1 MSKFK
6 RVELEITTNEPG
18 IDYLNSSYDVICNDD
33 GETIG
38 VRKNNWRL
46 FDYNYN
52 LVLYEERYNIV
63 SFIGGNC
70 ALMYAR

>member
-1 MSKFK
+1 MP
-6 RVELEITTNEPG
+6 VTGVQTCALPI
-18 IDYLNSSYDVICNDD
+18 YLLNSSFDVICNDEGD
-33 GETIG
+33 PVG

-63 SFIGGNC
+63 SIIGGNC